1 MKNSPTKDE
10 DVSLKMILAIA
21 NPHDTVSKKNKVQEY
36 EFNSSFK
43 MKDVNSDKI
52 NDAVSRYITSKEIN
66 IGGTCLYGHVNVYV
80 QKKLYMEITIVHDAV
95 RNEYEREQYSEEITY
110 H

>member
-1 MKNSPTKDE
+1 
-10 DVSLKMILAIA
+10 MILAIA
-21 NPHDTVSKKNKVQEY
+21 NPHETVSEKNKVQEY
-36 EFNSSFK
+36 QFDSSFK
-43 MKDVNSDKI
+43 MKDANTDKI
-52 NDAVSRYITSKEIN
+52 NEAVSKFITSKEIN

-80 QKKLYMEITIVHDAV
+80 QNKLYMEITIVHDAV